1 MRIAVSGSVASIV
14 EVEVVLVEDV
24 LVLLVVAV
32 VLVLV
37 VSAVLVVGA
46 AALVVEVAAVVVSGG
61 VVCSTGSLPP
71 HPQRTS
77 KQMRNV
83 CLMRID
89 LKIHDPCDSCQKTVA
104 GLRRGRVK
112 VWVFRINW

>member
-1 MRIAVSGSVASIV
+1 MVVEEVDVDVDVDVVLDEVV
-14 EVEVVLVEDV
+14 EVEVVLVFSSV
-24 LVLLVVAV
+24 
-32 VLVLV
+32 
-37 VSAVLVVGA
+37 VLVVGA

-89 LKIHDPCDSCQKTVA
+89 LKIHDPGDNCQKTVA
-104 GLRRGRVK
+104 GLRRGRVR
-112 VWVFRINW
+112 V